1 MNNVLNKLKLT
12 IESNLTK
19 NLLDEKVREL
29 VFLDNYKMNFNNSI
43 EKEFN
48 NIQTKE
54 KLITYDYKF
63 KDYVTLLKE
72 LEYYWKSIKNS
83 TYQIFLNSNKDN
95 LLKIYNINDWDFAND
110 ILINTNLGDY
120 ICGESNDYYNS
131 YIKIPLKQILILKN
145 KKEPN

>member
-1 MNNVLNKLKLT
+1 MNNILNKLKLT

-19 NLLDEKVREL
+19 KLLDEKVREL

-48 NIQTKE
+48 NIQTRE
-54 KLITYDYKF
+54 KLITYDYNTKY
-63 KDYVTLLKE
+63 YVTLLKE

-95 LLKIYNINDWDFAND
+95 LSKIYGINDWDLAND

-120 ICGESNDYYNS
+120 ICSESNEYYNS
-131 YIKIPLKQILILKN
+131 YIKIPLKQIIILKN
-145 KKEPN
+145 EKESN